1 MVCEQASGAAK
12 ELCLHLGRRDAAHQ
26 PAELLLETPANS
38 QAEERATLHF
48 AAATPADRHAWRL
61 RPRPASRAGLRRR
74 RSFRGLGWHEQARE
88 EPAHMR

>member
-61 RPRPASRAGLRRR
+61 RPVPLPAPDFDGVDPFAGLGGMNRR
-74 RSFRGLGWHEQARE
+74 ARNLLT
-88 EPAHMR
+88 